1 MSIVKGEFPYGH
13 FIKLIG
19 GKWKPYILIAID
31 FEGSIRFNSIIKK
44 WKEVSP
50 KMLYQHLRALEEDGL
65 IYRQEVPDV
74 RQHVEYFLTD
84 SGKKIIPIIK
94 KMYKFAINDMI
105 EKDILIDSRAFDYYN
120 PSRRESNQNPNTQKE
135 VK

>member
-19 GKWKPYILIAID
+19 EKWKPYILIAID

-44 WKEVSP
+44 WQEVSP
-50 KMLYQHLRALEEDGL
+50 KMLYQHLRALEDDGL
-65 IYRQEVPDV
+65 IYRKEVPDV
-74 RQHVEYFLTD
+74 RQHVEYFLTE

-94 KMYKFAINDMI
+94 EMYKFTINDMI
-105 EKDILIDSRAFDYYN
+105 AKDILIDSRAFDYYN
-120 PSRRESNQNPNTQKE
+120 PSKR
-135 VK
+135 